1 MPPTLLGITLVTF
14 LLMDLAPSDR
24 AAMQMPSGATNDA
37 QVRVDSLRRLREHY
51 GMIDPETAE
60 PYSVWYR
67 YGRWLTNAVQL
78 QLAGPGESAQDFR
91 SRVTAALPVTALINF
106 LALGLAL
113 AVAIPLGARLGM
125 STGTGAD
132 RLISGTLFLAYGVP
146 EFLVATLLVLVFGG
160 AWLFDWFPDAFLR
173 SDGSDQW
180 PAWRQLLDLGYHL
193 VLPVATLAI
202 GPCVVITR
210 FLRNSVARVA
220 ASDFVTN
227 MRAWGLPEAVV
238 RKRAV
243 RNGLSPVVTLIGTL
257 LPLLVSGSV
266 VVEQVFSLPGM
277 GRLAF
282 GAVMARDQGMVMA
295 LTLLVSVV
303 TLLGLL
309 LSDVLQRTV
318 DPRVRLR

>member
-1 MPPTLLGITLVTF
+1 MGIVDDKLARPLIRADIVAYSLGPRPTFPIGRNIT
-14 LLMDLAPSDR
+14 
-24 AAMQMPSGATNDA
+24 
-37 QVRVDSLRRLREHY
+37 EC
-51 GMIDPETAE
+51 
-60 PYSVWYR
+60 
-67 YGRWLTNAVQL
+67 
-78 QLAGPGESAQDFR
+78 LAGIHRG
-91 SRVTAALPVTALINF
+91 
-106 LALGLAL
+106 G
-113 AVAIPLGARLGM
+113 VACQ
-125 STGTGAD
+125 S
-132 RLISGTLFLAYGVP
+132 
-146 EFLVATLLVLVFGG
+146 
-160 AWLFDWFPDAFLR
+160 
-173 SDGSDQW
+173 
-180 PAWRQLLDLGYHL
+180 
-193 VLPVATLAI
+193 LAI

-238 RKRAV
+238 RKRAL

-282 GAVMARDQGMVMA
+282 GAVLARDQGMVMA

-309 LSDVLQRTV
+309 LSDLLQRTV

>member
-1 MPPTLLGITLVTF
+1 M
-14 LLMDLAPSDR
+14 
-24 AAMQMPSGATNDA
+24 
-37 QVRVDSLRRLREHY
+37 
-51 GMIDPETAE
+51 
-60 PYSVWYR
+60 
-67 YGRWLTNAVQL
+67 
-78 QLAGPGESAQDFR
+78 
-91 SRVTAALPVTALINF
+91 
-106 LALGLAL
+106 
-113 AVAIPLGARLGM
+113 
-125 STGTGAD
+125 
-132 RLISGTLFLAYGVP
+132 
-146 EFLVATLLVLVFGG
+146 
-160 AWLFDWFPDAFLR
+160 
-173 SDGSDQW
+173 
-180 PAWRQLLDLGYHL
+180 
-193 VLPVATLAI
+193 ATLAI

-303 TLLGLL
+303 TLFGLL
-309 LSDVLQRTV
+309 LSDLLQRTV
-318 DPRVRLR
+318 DPRVRLQ